1 MAVETPHDH
10 DHEGHDEHDHHG
22 HDHGHGGHSHSHAPK
37 DFGRAFL
44 IGIALNTGFIIL
56 EVIFGFFADSLA
68 LLADAGHN
76 MSDVLGLILA
86 WAAAEM
92 AKRIATERRTYGWR
106 RGTVVAALLNALLL
120 LVGVG
125 AIVWEAVSRF
135 NHPAE
140 VAGGTVMWVAGLGIL
155 VNGATALLFMSGRKD
170 DLNVRGAFL
179 HMAADAGVSLGVM
192 ISGGLI
198 LLTKWTWLD
207 PVVSLFVAAIILW
220 STWSL
225 FIDSLNLSLDAVP
238 ENVDPTKVRS
248 YLESLPEVAEV
259 HHIHIWP
266 LSTTEVAMTAHVVKK
281 EPTLD
286 DTLLAQIHQELR
298 HHHGIAHA
306 TIQFEAG
313 GDCRGCG
320 K

>member
-1 MAVETPHDH
+1 
-10 DHEGHDEHDHHG
+10 
-22 HDHGHGGHSHSHAPK
+22 
-37 DFGRAFL
+37 
-44 IGIALNTGFIIL
+44 
-56 EVIFGFFADSLA
+56 
-68 LLADAGHN
+68 
-76 MSDVLGLILA
+76 
-86 WAAAEM
+86 
-92 AKRIATERRTYGWR
+92 
-106 RGTVVAALLNALLL
+106 
-120 LVGVG
+120 
-125 AIVWEAVSRF
+125 
-135 NHPAE
+135 
-140 VAGGTVMWVAGLGIL
+140 VMWVAGLGIL

-198 LLTKWTWLD
+198 LLTSWTWLD
-207 PVVSLFVAAIILW
+207 PIVSLFVAAIILW

-238 ENVDPTKVRS
+238 ETVDPAKVRS

-266 LSTTEVAMTAHVVKK
+266 LSTTEVAMTAHIVKK

>member
-1 MAVETPHDH
+1 
-10 DHEGHDEHDHHG
+10 
-22 HDHGHGGHSHSHAPK
+22 
-37 DFGRAFL
+37 
-44 IGIALNTGFIIL
+44 
-56 EVIFGFFADSLA
+56 
-68 LLADAGHN
+68 
-76 MSDVLGLILA
+76 
-86 WAAAEM
+86 M

-125 AIVWEAVSRF
+125 AIVWEAVTRF

-198 LLTKWTWLD
+198 LVTSWAWLD

-238 ENVDPTKVRS
+238 ENVDPAKVRS

-266 LSTTEVAMTAHVVKK
+266 LSTTEVAMTAHLVKK
-281 EPTLD
+281 DPTLD
-286 DTLLAQIHQELR
+286 DTLLAQIHQELKHR
-298 HHHGIAHA
+298 HGIAHA

-313 GDCRGCG
+313 GDCHGCG
-320 K
+320 N

>member
-1 MAVETPHDH
+1 MAAETPHDH
-10 DHEGHDEHDHHG
+10 EHEGHDDHDHHG

-44 IGIALNTGFIIL
+44 IGIALNTGFIVL

-140 VAGGTVMWVAGLGIL
+140 VAGGTVMWVAGLGIF

-225 FIDSLNLSLDAVP
+225 FVDSLNLSLDAVP
-238 ENVDPTKVRS
+238 DNVDPAKVRS

-306 TIQFEAG
+306 TIQFEASSE
-313 GDCRGCG
+313 CRGCG
-320 K
+320 S